1 MKTVDVNVKIES
13 NIDEYKTLLKE
24 LEMAVEKV
32 NNFKLEFEVI
42 QEKE

>member
-1 MKTVDVNVKIES
+1 MES

-24 LEMAVEKV
+24 LEMAPEKV

-42 QEKE
+42 EENEQEVI

>member
-1 MKTVDVNVKIES
+1 MKTADVNVKIES

-24 LEMAVEKV
+24 LETALEKV

-42 QEKE
+42 QKKE